1 MKTRPIAPVS
11 LRFLEVSATGSP
23 WATSAAAAVA
33 AVFVIAPVT
42 GQDGPPPGGKGGGGF
57 GGKGGGKQAVPAGPV
72 PRTAEGKPDMS
83 GFWGGVNPGGNVS
96 IEPQAKGGG
105 KGAPKGGP
113 PGGGPPGGGPP
124 GGPGAGK
131 GPGGPPLA
139 GGPGGPPLGG
149 GGPPPGGGP
158 PAGGGP
164 PGGGRGPAANAII
177 DPPDGKV
184 PYNAAARAKSDDL
197 IANGMFHEPELHCFM
212 SSVPHNMWSRSGQQT
227 LQTKDYIVF
236 NWEFMHSRRIIPLD
250 NRPHQITNPAVK
262 LFQGESV
269 GHWEGD
275 TLVVDTTNQND
286 KTWFDTS
293 GHYKPEDVHVVERF
307 TMTDSNTIEY
317 EADIDSKEFTQT
329 MKVKGRRR
337 VPTPTIRIMSRWSS
351 PASKAMPICSTTLK
365 TRAAKLKTSAPGNSR

>member
-1 MKTRPIAPVS
+1 MKKHNGFASSVMA
-11 LRFLEVSATGSP
+11 LV
-23 WATSAAAAVA
+23 AAAAVA
-33 AVFVIAPVT
+33 AVFVIAPVSIT
-42 GQDGPPPGGKGGGGF
+42 GQDAPAPGGKGGGGF

-72 PRTAEGKPDMS
+72 PRTADGKPDMS
-83 GFWGGVNPGGNVS
+83 GFWGGVHPGGNVS
-96 IEPQAKGGG
+96 IEPQARGGG
-105 KGAPKGGP
+105 AGKGKGGP
-113 PGGGPPGGGPP
+113 PGGGPPGAGP
-124 GGPGAGK
+124 
-131 GPGGPPLA
+131 
-139 GGPGGPPLGG
+139 

-158 PAGGGP
+158 GGAAVAGGAPAGGP
-164 PGGGRGPAANAII
+164 PGGGGPGAGKGGPGGPGGAPGGGRAPAANAII

-184 PYNAAARAKSDDL
+184 PYTAAARAKSDDL

-212 SSVPHNMWSRSGQQT
+212 SSVPHNMWVQFGQQT
-227 LQTKDYIVF
+227 LQTKDYVVF

-269 GHWEGD
+269 GHWDGD

-307 TMTDSNTIEY
+307 TMTDSHTIEY

-329 MKVKGRRR
+329 MKVKGRQ
-337 VPTPTIRIMSRWSS
+337 
-351 PASKAMPICSTTLK
+351 
-365 TRAAKLKTSAPGNSR
+365 TRANANDPNYEQMEFACIEGNADLQHYTEDKGGKAKNVGARQQ

>member
-1 MKTRPIAPVS
+1 
-11 LRFLEVSATGSP
+11 
-23 WATSAAAAVA
+23 VA

-42 GQDGPPPGGKGGGGF
+42 GQDAPAPGGKG
-57 GGKGGGKQAVPAGPV
+57 GGGKQAVPAGPV

-96 IEPQAKGGG
+96 IEPQTKGGG

-113 PGGGPPGGGPP
+113 PGGGPPGAGPGGPPGAGPGGAPGAGP

-131 GPGGPPLA
+131 GGP
-139 GGPGGPPLGG
+139 GGPGG
-149 GGPPPGGGP
+149 
-158 PAGGGP
+158 
-164 PGGGRGPAANAII
+164 GGGRGPAANAII

-184 PYNAAARAKSDDL
+184 PYTAAARAKSDDL
-197 IANGMFHEPELHCFM
+197 IANGMYHEPELHCFM
-212 SSVPHNMWSRSGQQT
+212 SGVPHNMWVQFGQQT
-227 LQTKDYIVF
+227 LQTKDYVVF

-250 NRPHQITNPAVK
+250 NRPHQITSPAVK

-317 EADIDSKEFTQT
+317 EAEVTSAEFTQP
-329 MKVKGRRR
+329 MKVKGRQ
-337 VPTPTIRIMSRWSS
+337 
-351 PASKAMPICSTTLK
+351 
-365 TRAAKLKTSAPGNSR
+365 TRANANNPDYEQMEFACIEGNQDVQHYTEDKGGKAKNVGARTQ